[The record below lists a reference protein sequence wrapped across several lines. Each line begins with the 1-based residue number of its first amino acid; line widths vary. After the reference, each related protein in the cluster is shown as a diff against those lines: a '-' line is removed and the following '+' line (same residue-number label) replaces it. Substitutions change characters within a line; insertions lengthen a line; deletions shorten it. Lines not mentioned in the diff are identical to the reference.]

1 MNNINKER
9 RRLLTGLGAG
19 ASTLGAAG
27 ALGLGFTQRVVAGNA
42 GSTPTKL
49 LVYLFLRGGMDGLS
63 YMVPTSGANLTH
75 YGDSRDDIF
84 IDPGT
89 TLSLAD
95 MPGGAGFGLN
105 PLCTDLHS
113 IRNNTAFI
121 HACGHPLDALTR
133 SHFDA
138 QEEIELG
145 TPGSQSSANGGF
157 LARYLNA
164 IPHSSDAVFT
174 GLASSSNTP
183 ASLAGYSDVAT
194 LDSAGGFSPNTGR
207 YADTH
212 LAGLA
217 QMYGG
222 GTGSLDLAAQSALDA
237 VELINSF
244 AIGDYIPAGGVTY
257 PNTGIGR
264 DLAFIAQ
271 LWKLD
276 LGIAVASLDKGGWD
290 THNTQQPTNPN
301 NSYGRNVRELS
312 EAVTAFYSDIA
323 ADAAKNADDL
333 CVVIQSEFGRQVT
346 QNGNRGTDHGY
357 GNPMTVIGGRVAG
370 GVYGTFPG
378 IAVQDRQGDAVIPTT
393 DFRQVHGTAM
403 NVVLGNDAGVVGD
416 VFPGYN
422 YSPINIV

>member
-1 MNNINKER
+1 MNKVNRER
-9 RRLLTGLGAG
+9 RRLLAGLGVGAG
-19 ASTLGAAG
+19 TLGAAG
-27 ALGLGFTQRVVAGNA
+27 TLGLGFTQRAVAGNVGTA
-42 GSTPTKL
+42 PTKL

-63 YMVPTSGANLTH
+63 YMVPTSGANLTN
-75 YGDSRDDIF
+75 YGNSRDDIF
-84 IDPGT
+84 IDPAT

-95 MPGGAGFGLN
+95 LPGGSGFGLN
-105 PLCTDLHS
+105 PLCTDLYD

-145 TPGSQSSANGGF
+145 TPGNLSPANGGF

-164 IPHSSDAVFT
+164 IPHSSEAVFT
-174 GLASSSNTP
+174 GLASSTNTP
-183 ASLAGYSDVAT
+183 ASLGGYSDIAT
-194 LDSAGGFSPNTGR
+194 LDSAGGFIPNTGR
-207 YADTH
+207 YEQTH
-212 LAGLA
+212 LAGLSE
-217 QMYGG
+217 MYGG
-222 GTGSLDLAAQSALDA
+222 GTGTLDLAAQSALDA

-244 AIGDYIPAGGVTY
+244 EIGDYMPAGGVAY
-257 PNTGIGR
+257 PNTGIGD

-290 THNTQQPTNPN
+290 THNVQQPTNPN
-301 NSYGRNVRELS
+301 NSYGRNIRELS
-312 EAVTAFYSDIA
+312 EAVAAFYSDIA
-323 ADAAKNADDL
+323 ADPEKNADDI
-333 CVVIQSEFGRQVT
+333 CIVIQSEFGRQVSE
-346 QNGNRGTDHGY
+346 NGNRGTDHGF

-370 GVYGTFPG
+370 GVYGSFPG
-378 IAVQDRQGDAVIPTT
+378 IAVQDREGDAVIPTT

-403 NVVLGNDAGVVGD
+403 NVVLGNDSGVVGS

-422 YSPINIV
+422 YSPINII